1 MRAEA
6 ASRIVIFGRGER
18 DERRRAR
25 RRPEGP
31 APTMRTLEVSVRL
44 VLVESALRSLIWAW

>member
-1 MRAEA
+1 VLRAEA
-6 ASRIVIFGRGER
+6 ASRIVILGWGER

-31 APTMRTLEVSVRL
+31 APTMRTLGVSM
-44 VLVESALRSLIWAW
+44 